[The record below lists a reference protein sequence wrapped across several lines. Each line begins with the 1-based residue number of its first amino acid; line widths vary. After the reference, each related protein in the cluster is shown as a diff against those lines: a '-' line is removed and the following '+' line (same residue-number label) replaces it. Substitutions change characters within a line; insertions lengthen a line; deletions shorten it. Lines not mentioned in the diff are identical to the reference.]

1 MNVPGQIGNYTLEHP
16 LGRGASSQVWLA
28 RHQQLRDHVV
38 AVKLLTDQAP
48 EAVRRF
54 QREAAIAARLR
65 HPHIVHMYDYG
76 VVPPFHYAILE
87 HIDGVTLRERLARQ
101 GRLPALEALAIFRQI
116 AQALDYAHGLNVVH
130 CDVSPANIL
139 IERQGNRAVLTDFGI
154 ARDGNAPVTGP
165 RVVMGTPGYL
175 SPEHANPASLTH
187 LSDIFCLGVVF
198 YHMLAGAL
206 PWPEP
211 PGLPGGP
218 PFGPPAPLNAHRVS
232 GVPAAIDG
240 VFARLLALDPAH
252 RFPSAG
258 DAVEALDLLFKRH
271 DQPTRALDTGAR
283 APVRPVELE
292 TADPD
297 PAPVEVV
304 LGPELDPE
312 PLQRAVGR
320 AARLRDPAILSG
332 MLDAYAAEGRFG
344 LRRKWLG
351 RLARFHKVTS
361 RNVFFYRLRVLYERR
376 SQLETDEQPDR
387 KAANYPLK
395 PPMDRWAVPLPPARE
410 FADQPGGR
418 VFVPGS
424 TRVVTC
430 DTCAGSG
437 VLVCNQCEG
446 RRRVYAPRPAA
457 SLAVGAV
464 GKSDALSEVRGLD
477 QHLTAS
483 SPASAESGFILVP
496 CPACN
501 GRGGN
506 ACDRCASTGRLVQR
520 QAFHWSRQARAFE
533 GQDEHPALDIEWLL
547 RVCTP
552 EVVYCQSQAGDPRPE
567 WSLVP
572 PLAALLTEAR
582 AAENDETRIV
592 LAEVTVSFVPV
603 TDVVFDLGQPGDAG
617 LYRLTIY
624 GFDNRIPPD
633 WRFLNW
639 ERVIFISITV
649 VLALV
654 AAILGVFAMTW

>member
-1 MNVPGQIGNYTLEHP
+1 MNVPRRIGNYALEHP

-28 RHQQLRDHVV
+28 RHQELPDHVA
-38 AVKLLTDQAP
+38 AVKVLMDQAP

-65 HPHIVHMYDYG
+65 HPHIVQIYDYG
-76 VVPPFHYAILE
+76 SLPPFHYAVLE
-87 HIDGVTLRERLARQ
+87 YIDGVSLRERLARQ
-101 GRLPALEALAIFRQI
+101 GRLPLPEALLIFRHI
-116 AQALDYAHGLNVVH
+116 AQALDYAHSLNIVH

-139 IERQGNRAVLTDFGI
+139 IARQGNRAVLTDFGV
-154 ARDGNAPVTGP
+154 ARDGDAPVAGP

-175 SPEHANPASLTH
+175 SPEHANPASSLTH
-187 LSDIFCLGVVF
+187 LSDIYCLGVVF

-211 PGLPGGP
+211 PGLPDGL
-218 PFGPPAPLNAHRVS
+218 PFGPPAPLSSHGVA

-240 VFARLLALDPAH
+240 IFARLLALDPAH

-258 DAVEALDLLFKRH
+258 AAVEALDLLFQRH
-271 DQPTRALDTGAR
+271 DQPTQALGAGVQ
-283 APVRPVELE
+283 APARPVELE
-292 TADPD
+292 TGDPE

-304 LGPELDPE
+304 LGPELAPE
-312 PLQRAVGR
+312 PLRRAAQR

-332 MLDAYAAEGRFG
+332 ILDAYAAEGRFG

-351 RLARFHKVTS
+351 RLARFHKAAS

-376 SQLETDEQPDR
+376 SLLETHEEPDR
-387 KAANYPLK
+387 KVANYPLK
-395 PPMDRWAVPLPPARE
+395 APMDRWAVPLPPVRE
-410 FADQPGGR
+410 FADQAGGR

-424 TRVVTC
+424 ARVVTC
-430 DTCAGSG
+430 DTCAGAG
-437 VLVCNQCEG
+437 VIVCARCEG

-457 SLAVGAV
+457 SLAVEAAG
-464 GKSDALSEVRGLD
+464 GSDALPGPLEADRRPK
-477 QHLTAS
+477 AS
-483 SPASAESGFILVP
+483 SSAGGAAGAILVP
-496 CPACN
+496 CPACD

-506 ACDRCASTGRLVQR
+506 ACDRCEGAGRLVQR
-520 QAFHWSRQARAFE
+520 QAFHWSRQAHAFE
-533 GQDEHPALDIEWLL
+533 GQDEHPALDVEWLL

-552 EVVYCQSQAGDPRPE
+552 EVVYCQAQAGAPRPE

-572 PLAALLTEAR
+572 PLAALLAEAR
-582 AAENDETRIV
+582 AAENDETRIA

-624 GFDNRIPPD
+624 GFDDRIPPD

-639 ERVIFISITV
+639 ERVIFVCIIALLV
-649 VLALV
+649 VV
-654 AAILGVFAMTW
+654 AVILGVFAAL